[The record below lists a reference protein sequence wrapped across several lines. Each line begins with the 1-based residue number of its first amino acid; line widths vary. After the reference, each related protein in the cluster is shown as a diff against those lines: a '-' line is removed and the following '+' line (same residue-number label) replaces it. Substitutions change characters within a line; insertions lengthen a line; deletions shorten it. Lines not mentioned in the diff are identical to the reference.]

1 MKRTVLMMILALIC
15 AASHAQLMEQREQSG
30 VYSCYAE
37 SQQKKTEGQK
47 IMQLYE
53 TAFPEN
59 EQIPWKELMH
69 VQMTV
74 QGLGFKQS
82 SDTFIPGSESEH
94 RWQDEHP
101 DGTFINK

>member
-1 MKRTVLMMILALIC
+1 MNTKQIT
-15 AASHAQLMEQREQSG
+15 AANADE
-30 VYSCYAE
+30 
-37 SQQKKTEGQK
+37 K
-47 IMQLYE
+47 IKQLYE
-53 TAFPEN
+53 TAFPED

>member
-1 MKRTVLMMILALIC
+1 MNTKQITATN
-15 AASHAQLMEQREQSG
+15 ADE
-30 VYSCYAE
+30 
-37 SQQKKTEGQK
+37 K

>member
-1 MKRTVLMMILALIC
+1 MTTKQITAVNTNEKIKR
-15 AASHAQLMEQREQSG
+15 
-30 VYSCYAE
+30 
-37 SQQKKTEGQK
+37 
-47 IMQLYE
+47 LYE
-53 TAFPEN
+53 TAFPED

>member
-1 MKRTVLMMILALIC
+1 MIEKYLT
-15 AASHAQLMEQREQSG
+15 AAIADE
-30 VYSCYAE
+30 
-37 SQQKKTEGQK
+37 K
-47 IMQLYE
+47 IKQLYE

>member
-1 MKRTVLMMILALIC
+1 MNTKQIT
-15 AASHAQLMEQREQSG
+15 AANVDELMEQREQSQACLG
-30 VYSCYAE
+30 YAE
-37 SQQKKTEGQK
+37 SRQ
-47 IMQLYE
+47 
-53 TAFPEN
+53 N